1 MIKGTM
7 IQIKK
12 ILGIILLIAGAGL
25 VFMPNQT
32 AEILCNYKLIFGILT
47 AIAGYLLLKSGSQL

>member
-1 MIKGTM
+1 
-7 IQIKK
+7 
-12 ILGIILLIAGAGL
+12 
-25 VFMPNQT
+25 MPNQT